1 MATTDTF
8 EKLKKL
14 QDILVEKYKLEAK
27 IEETPKRL
35 SSQEELLARMKREF
49 IEKNTEYEAVKNKVL
64 KLKLDLEEA
73 VKSRE
78 SGEKGMDNIST
89 HREYEALEKQII
101 EATDRENEIRKE
113 LQKEEKSQE
122 EIRETL
128 KTSEEMINSQESDLA
143 ADKDSLNK
151 ELDTYNKELA
161 DIKAKESEIVPDL
174 DQEILFKFQRIIQR
188 NSMGIVAVK
197 NGVCTGCHM
206 ILPAQFAN
214 TVREGE
220 SIMFCP
226 YCSRI
231 LFYEEADED
240 IDESYFRFEETGSL
254 ADLDDDSDFD
264 DADDEEKEEYGDEY
278 SDELDEDSDYSED
291 SDEDEDLDDEDGE
304 DEDAEEEDEE

>member
-151 ELDTYNKELA
+151 ELDTYNK
-161 DIKAKESEIVPDL
+161 
-174 DQEILFKFQRIIQR
+174 
-188 NSMGIVAVK
+188 
-197 NGVCTGCHM
+197 
-206 ILPAQFAN
+206 
-214 TVREGE
+214 
-220 SIMFCP
+220 
-226 YCSRI
+226 
-231 LFYEEADED
+231 
-240 IDESYFRFEETGSL
+240 
-254 ADLDDDSDFD
+254 
-264 DADDEEKEEYGDEY
+264 
-278 SDELDEDSDYSED
+278 
-291 SDEDEDLDDEDGE
+291 
-304 DEDAEEEDEE
+304 

>member
-122 EIRETL
+122 EIRESL
-128 KTSEEMINSQESDLA
+128 KTSEEMINSQEADLA

-161 DIKAKESEIVPDL
+161 DIKEKESEIVPDL

-220 SIMFCP
+220 NIMFCP

-254 ADLDDDSDFD
+254 ADLDDDSDFED
-264 DADDEEKEEYGDEY
+264 SDEEEKEGYEDDY
-278 SDELDEDSDYSED
+278 SEEMDDDSEYSED
-291 SDEDEDLDDEDGE
+291 SDDDDLDDEDGD
-304 DEDAEEEDEE
+304 DEDSEEDDEE